1 MDMEFLMLQLVKF
14 MELAETIKSGKTGK
28 EKKEWVIERINE
40 MLVGASEDVKE
51 LVPFIIDILIKV
63 DKHEITINPVVKS
76 SCLKFM
82 KCLNLS

>member
-1 MDMEFLMLQLVKF
+1 MDMEFLLLQLIKF
-14 MELAETIKSGKTGK
+14 MELAEVVKSGKSGK
-28 EKKEWVIERINE
+28 EKKEWVIKKINE
-40 MLVGASEDVKE
+40 MLIGASDDVRE
-51 LVPFIIDILIKV
+51 LIPFIIDILIKV

>member
-1 MDMEFLMLQLVKF
+1 MDMEYLLNLLVRLMK
-14 MELAETIKSGKTGK
+14 LAEEIKVGKSGE
-28 EKKEWVIERINE
+28 EKKEFVLNEINKK
-40 MLVGASEDVKE
+40 LIGASEDVKE

>member
-40 MLVGASEDVKE
+40 LLNGASDDVKE